1 MIKSQRPQ
9 FLDDYGL
16 WLFSCFAE
24 KTTVFQLCK
33 LQIWTEIIK
42 IRKGEKPY
50 ADPFAALDPHGFSGN
65 RKRSAAQNCFGVIA
79 AREKKGRDKQ

>member
-24 KTTVFQLCK
+24 KMAVFQLCK

-42 IRKGEKPY
+42 SGKERNHMLIRLLRLIRTVLAEIVGV
-50 ADPFAALDPHGFSGN
+50 LL
-65 RKRSAAQNCFGVIA
+65 RKTVLA
-79 AREKKGRDKQ
+79 